1 MRYTSEMS
9 DEKQDLKTNSPL
21 GVSGWITLVVL
32 AGFLIA
38 ATFYAFHAWGAM
50 AGVGISTAGWVF
62 LTLGVVVT
70 MAVGAG
76 LMGLVFYSSRK
87 NFDQ

>member
-1 MRYTSEMS
+1 MRYSLEM
-9 DEKQDLKTNSPL
+9 DNEKQSLETANRL
-21 GVSGWITLVVL
+21 GASDWIALAVL
-32 AGFLIA
+32 SGFLVA
-38 ATFYAFHAWGAM
+38 AIIYAIHAWGAM

-70 MAVGAG
+70 LGVGAG

>member
-1 MRYTSEMS
+1 MRYGLEMN
-9 DEKQDLKTNSPL
+9 DEKQKPGTGNPL
-21 GVSGWITLVVL
+21 GGAGWTALVVL
-32 AGFLIA
+32 AGFLVTA
-38 ATFYAFHAWGAM
+38 VVYAVHAWGAM

-62 LTLGVVVT
+62 LSLGVVVT
-70 MAVGAG
+70 IAVGAG